1 MEGQKMNKNI
11 YSKKYK
17 TYYQNNAASILLY
30 KSSRRNSRTSDIIII
45 NHLIS
50 HEPNKKISDDR
61 IINQFLETLER
72 IIYYSK
78 SIGGHLEMSVYCH
91 TFKQAVYKNVDNDF
105 YYDIEVINNNIN
117 RRKFSSVEQIID
129 TLFDIYALIYPYN
142 KISRKELFNNP
153 SVRYF
158 INLYYKRG

>member
-1 MEGQKMNKNI
+1 MNKNI
-11 YSKKYK
+11 YSETYK

-30 KSSRRNSRTSDIIII
+30 KSSRRNSKTSDFINI

-61 IINQFLETLER
+61 IVNQFLGTLES
-72 IIYYSK
+72 IVYYSK
-78 SIGGHLEMSVYCH
+78 NVGGHLEISVYCH
-91 TFKQAVYKNVDNDF
+91 TFKQAVYKNANNDF
-105 YYDIEVINNNIN
+105 YYHTEDINNDIN
-117 RRKFSSVEQIID
+117 RRNFSSIEQIIN

-142 KISRKELFNNP
+142 KISREELFNNP